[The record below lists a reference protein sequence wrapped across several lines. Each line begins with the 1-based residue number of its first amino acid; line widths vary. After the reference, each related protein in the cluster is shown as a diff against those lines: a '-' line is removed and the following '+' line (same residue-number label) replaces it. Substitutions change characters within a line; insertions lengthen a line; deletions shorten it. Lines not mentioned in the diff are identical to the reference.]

1 MEIGSSRLRRGMA
14 QFAILNLQFTI
25 GLCAQAQG
33 NSSLSES
40 KNESAVHRATAEA
53 LLQENEQLQKQLSIA
68 QESLKALTSSLAES
82 NADAE
87 ELRRKYSDLELRME
101 ALGLASA
108 NKDRAKLEQRLLAA
122 VSDLQLAQKERDDYR
137 DQMLRLNEA
146 VLCYLKTSQASDAKA
161 RMDLE
166 AQLRSINTLIT
177 KSTGAPDRPEPG
189 LMDGSVI
196 SVKEEWS
203 FVVGNLGGKQ
213 GVKIGMPMRV
223 MRDDRRIATLRVV
236 DVRQKICGA
245 VIQEMDSNKEKIRVG
260 DRLQVDAQPNMSL
273 K

>member
-1 MEIGSSRLRRGMA
+1 MPNPIGNWHLA
-14 QFAILNLQFTI
+14 
-25 GLCAQAQG
+25 
-33 NSSLSES
+33 
-40 KNESAVHRATAEA
+40 
-53 LLQENEQLQKQLSIA
+53 NEQLQKQLSIA
-68 QESLKALTSSLAES
+68 QESLRALTSSLAES
-82 NADAE
+82 NAQAE

-122 VSDLQLAQKERDDYR
+122 VSDLQLAQKERDEYR

-146 VLCYLKTSQASDAKA
+146 VLCYLQTSQSGNAKA
-161 RMDLE
+161 RMDVE

-177 KSTGAPDRPEPG
+177 KSTSAPDQPEPS
-189 LMDGSVI
+189 LMYGSVI

-203 FVVGNLGGKQ
+203 FVVGNLGEKQ

-223 MRDDRRIATLRVV
+223 MRDDRNVASLRVV

-260 DRLQVDAQPNMSL
+260 DRLQVDAQPNVSL